1 MYQKIWDGEQNYESK
16 IVGRFPC
23 ENSVY
28 IFHNNH
34 RVKITRKGNM
44 IYLLLMKSIFCNNT
58 VETTERL
65 NSSQRAESILQ
76 FY

>member
-28 IFHNNH
+28 IFHNNNSENNQ
-34 RVKITRKGNM
+34 KRK
-44 IYLLLMKSIFCNNT
+44 YD
-58 VETTERL
+58 
-65 NSSQRAESILQ
+65 ILT
-76 FY
+76 FDEKYFL